1 MNAVEFI
8 KERDRMCKSFGDDCR
23 GCPGFDADE
32 DVQCCMVGLQSTMDA
47 TAQIGVVEKWASAH
61 SRKTRQ
67 DVFLEQYP
75 ETQLTKDGVISICP
89 IAVSAAYRNKTG
101 GCASPTRP
109 QCDVCCREFWMQEGI

>member
-1 MNAVEFI
+1 MDAVEFI

-75 ETQLTKDGVISICP
+75 EAKVADDGILMLCP
-89 IAVSAAYRNKTG
+89 VVVSSTYRNQYG
-101 GCASPTRP
+101 GCKTPHAS
-109 QCDVCCREFWMQEGI
+109 CDDCCRKFWGKEGA